1 MANDA
6 NDAPSPS
13 STRKRR
19 RERNVPFQEMQAHL
33 IEQATRLFE
42 QSGFGTSVRVLF
54 EQANITPPTL
64 YRLFDDKDDLINA
77 VVQAWGQDFQ
87 TWMAG
92 VLEGPEEEPGTAD
105 DRLVRLFTELE
116 LRQKEHGWSG
126 SLAANA
132 AAALPAS
139 HPVNKVIAEHRKQ
152 VRTRLRTIAVEAG
165 VADPN
170 DVARRL
176 QVLLDGAMAGAS
188 MEHGP
193 GPIRAARS
201 AINSALRMD
210 DPA

>member
-13 STRKRR
+13 SSRKRR
-19 RERNVPFQEMQAHL
+19 RQRNVPFQEMQAHL
-33 IEQATRLFE
+33 IEQATSLFE
-42 QSGFGTSVRVLF
+42 QSGFATPVRVLF

-64 YRLFDDKDDLINA
+64 YRLFGDKDGLI
-77 VVQAWGQDFQ
+77 VGVIQAWDQDFQ
-87 TWMAG
+87 VWMAG
-92 VLEGPEEEPGTAD
+92 VLEGSGTPHQ
-105 DRLVRLFTELE
+105 RLVRLFTQLE
-116 LRQKEHGWSG
+116 RRLKEHDWSG

-132 AAALPAS
+132 AAALPAD

-152 VRTRLRTIAVEAG
+152 VRNRLRAIAVEAG
-165 VADPN
+165 DADPN

-176 QVLLDGAMAGAS
+176 QVLLDGAMAGAQ

-193 GPIRAARS
+193 GPVRAARG